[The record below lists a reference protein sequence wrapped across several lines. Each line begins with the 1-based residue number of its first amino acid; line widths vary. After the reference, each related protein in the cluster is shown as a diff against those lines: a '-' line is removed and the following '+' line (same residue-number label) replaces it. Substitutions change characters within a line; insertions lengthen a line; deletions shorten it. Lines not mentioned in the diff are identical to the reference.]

1 MNLVFSTKNRLKASS
16 YVITEK
22 NQKNMEQ
29 ENYINRISQ
38 TVDNSFNNKSHPF
51 TGTLSFSNK
60 SIFSKQS
67 YNMFESIKPTRE
79 CNCGK

>member
-1 MNLVFSTKNRLKASS
+1 MNLVFSTKNQVKASS

-29 ENYINRISQ
+29 ENYINSISK
-38 TVDNSFNNKSHPF
+38 TFDNSFNNKSNPF
-51 TGTLSFSNK
+51 TTTLSFSNK
-60 SIFSKQS
+60 SIFSKQN

>member
-1 MNLVFSTKNRLKASS
+1 MNLVFSTKNRVKASS

-29 ENYINRISQ
+29 ENNINSISK
-38 TVDNSFNNKSHPF
+38 TFDNSFNNKSDPF
-51 TGTLSFSNK
+51 AATLSFANK

>member
-1 MNLVFSTKNRLKASS
+1 MNLVFSTKNRVKAPA

-29 ENYINRISQ
+29 ENNTNSLSK
-38 TVDNSFNNKSHPF
+38 TLDSSFNNKSGPF
-51 TGTLSFSNK
+51 TATMSFTNK
-60 SIFSKQS
+60 SIFSKPK
-67 YNMFESIKPTRE
+67 YNMFDSIKPTRE